1 MKTRIDTLLRGA
13 VQQGDVPAVTAVA
26 TDVNGTIYEGG
37 FGKTIL
43 GQDADMTPDTV
54 VWIASMTKAVT
65 GAVAMQQVERGTLK
79 LDAPAKDV
87 LPYLG
92 EVQVLEGFDAE
103 GKPRLRQPVRN
114 ITLRHLLTHT
124 AGFGYD
130 IWNPEILRYREAM
143 DVPTIGSGLDKSL
156 TTPLLFE
163 PGARWQ
169 YGIGIDWA
177 GKMVE
182 AVTGRKLGRVM
193 HDDLF
198 GPLGMDS
205 TGFHL
210 TPAMRARMARI
221 HHRKADGSLV
231 ADLKREVPQEPEF
244 EAGGGGL
251 YSTANDYLKFV
262 RMVLDDGR
270 SASGEVVMTP
280 GYGRRN
286 GRQRDGRFDGV
297 PARDGDAGFVQRCRI
312 LPRRHEEV
320 GPELHD
326 QRRRGTDRPLAREPL
341 LGRPPQHL
349 LLDRPPETP
358 GRRLYDP
365 DPSFCRREVSAALLR
380 LRERGLRALRQ
391 TPCHPEP
398 SEGPCGATK
407 DCVAGARSFAGLRMT
422 VVACRRD
429 QTAPSPRGHRAGGG
443 GRATPAGR
451 GSRSPLRRRPAT
463 SAAPGRAART
473 APRCARPR

>member
-13 VQQGDVPAVTAVA
+13 VQQGDVPGVTAVA

-92 EVQVLEGFDAE
+92 EVQVLKGFDAE
-103 GKPRLRQPVRN
+103 GKPRLRQPVRD

-280 GYGRRN
+280 GTVDAMAANAMGDSTVCLLETVMPALSNDAEFFPGVTKKWGLSFMINDEEAPTGRSPGSLSWAGLPNTYYWIDRRKRLGGVYMTQILPFADVKSLPLFYAFESAVYGR
-286 GRQRDGRFDGV
+286 
-297 PARDGDAGFVQRCRI
+297 
-312 LPRRHEEV
+312 
-320 GPELHD
+320 
-326 QRRRGTDRPLAREPL
+326 
-341 LGRPPQHL
+341 
-349 LLDRPPETP
+349 
-358 GRRLYDP
+358 
-365 DPSFCRREVSAALLR
+365 
-380 LRERGLRALRQ
+380 
-391 TPCHPEP
+391 
-398 SEGPCGATK
+398 
-407 DCVAGARSFAGLRMT
+407 
-422 VVACRRD
+422 
-429 QTAPSPRGHRAGGG
+429 
-443 GRATPAGR
+443 
-451 GSRSPLRRRPAT
+451 
-463 SAAPGRAART
+463 
-473 APRCARPR
+473 